1 MGEGEQPVRAKRTGW
16 IAIILFLF
24 LILMGVSL
32 LSLSTGAAAIPPGR
46 IIPLLLN
53 GQGSAAYS
61 VLVDIRLPRLI
72 LGFAVGGAL
81 SLAGVILQ
89 GMFRNSLVEPYTL
102 GISGGAAVGVSV
114 TTILGLGHVLGAYAL
129 PVSGFL
135 GGLLVI
141 LFLYPVSI
149 RGGILKAPS
158 LLLTGVMVNFISSSF
173 VILIMSISRA
183 EDLHDILF
191 WIIGSLGETD
201 WILVKLALCVALSGL
216 AVSYFFCVSLNALA
230 LGEEEALHLGINVEK
245 TKRTVLIVASL
256 LTGVSVSISGAIG
269 FVGLVVPHFVR
280 MWAGVDH
287 RIVMIGSFLSGAIF
301 LILCDTVAKTAA
313 LPMELPVG
321 VITGI
326 LGGILF
332 IYALIKKE
340 LSVGRQ

>member
-1 MGEGEQPVRAKRTGW
+1 MTRKYTKW
-16 IAIILFLF
+16 IAVILFL
-24 LILMGVSL
+24 LLALMGVSV
-32 LSLSTGAAAIPPGR
+32 LSLSTGAAGIPLGS
-46 IIPLLLN
+46 ILPLLLK
-53 GQGSAAYS
+53 GQGGVLYS
-61 VLVDIRLPRLI
+61 ILVDIRLPRLI

-102 GISGGAAVGVSV
+102 GISGGAASAVCVTIILALGRIFGV
-114 TTILGLGHVLGAYAL
+114 YAL

-141 LFLYPVSI
+141 LFLYPASI
-149 RGGILKAPS
+149 RSGTLKTPS

-183 EDLHDILF
+183 EDLHNILF

-201 WILVKLALCVALSGL
+201 WVLVKLALCAALAGLVA
-216 AVSYFFCVSLNALA
+216 SYFFCFNLNAMA
-230 LGEEEALHLGINVEK
+230 LGEEEALHLGIDVER
-245 TKRTVLIVASL
+245 TKRIILVIASL
-256 LTGVSVSISGAIG
+256 LTGVCVSLSGAIG

-280 MWAGVDH
+280 MCVGVDH
-287 RIVMIGSFLSGAIF
+287 RIVMISSFLSGAIF
-301 LILCDTVAKTAA
+301 LILCDTVAKTVA

-326 LGGILF
+326 LGGVLF
-332 IYALIKKE
+332 IYALTKRE
-340 LSVGRQ
+340 LSLGGR

>member
-1 MGEGEQPVRAKRTGW
+1 MIGRHARWVAV
-16 IAIILFLF
+16 IIILFLI
-24 LILMGVSL
+24 LIGVSF
-32 LSLSTGAAAIPPGR
+32 LSLSTGAAGIPAGQ
-46 IIPLLLN
+46 IIPLLLH
-53 GQGSAAYS
+53 GRGSAEYS
-61 VLVDIRLPRLI
+61 ILVDIRLPRLI

-102 GISGGAAVGVSV
+102 GISGGAASGVSV
-114 TTILGLGHVLGAYAL
+114 TAILGVGHVLGVYAY
-129 PVSGFL
+129 PVSGFV
-135 GGLLVI
+135 GGFLVI
-141 LFLYPVSI
+141 LLLYPVSV
-149 RGGILKAPS
+149 RSGILKTPS

-201 WILVKLALCVALSGL
+201 WMLVKLALCAALAGL
-216 AVSYFFCVSLNALA
+216 AASYFFCFNLNAMA
-230 LGEEEALHLGINVEK
+230 LGEEGAHHLGIDVER
-245 TKRTVLIVASL
+245 TKRAILIIASL
-256 LTGVSVSISGAIG
+256 LTGVAVSVSGAIG

-287 RIVMIGSFLSGAIF
+287 RIVLIGSFLSGATF
-301 LILCDTVAKTAA
+301 LILCDTVAKTVA

-332 IYALIKKE
+332 VYALMKRE
-340 LSVGRQ
+340 LSLGGR